1 MLVLQPTTTKGNT
14 VNVWILTTGEDGEGG
29 TVEGV
34 FATEAAGECAY
45 LKAVSGM
52 SFGVDEMS
60 ETKGSV
66 SSGTDVY
73 EARGGCDWVR
83 LTMYVA
89 S

>member
-14 VNVWILTTGEDGEGG
+14 VNVWILTKGEDGAGG

-34 FATEAAGECAY
+34 FVTEPAGERAY

-52 SFGVDEMS
+52 PFGVEEMS
-60 ETKGSV
+60 ETRGSV
-66 SSGTDVY
+66 SSGTVVY

-83 LTMYVA
+83 LAMYVA